1 MVYKALIMSGIREVK
16 QQHFSFLVSTQ
27 KIKEKILGG
36 RVLVFFFMGALL
48 RLIEFY
54 LVCDLFL
61 VT

>member
-1 MVYKALIMSGIREVK
+1 MLGERIM
-16 QQHFSFLVSTQ
+16 
-27 KIKEKILGG
+27 
-36 RVLVFFFMGALL
+36 VFFFMGALL